1 MKGMFTVKIFLCK
14 RARKQYLLGNGCMSY
29 FFFFEGEG
37 GRKKGRWGGGRGDGE
52 GGGVPVK
59 FF

>member
-29 FFFFEGEG
+29 FFFEGEG
-37 GRKKGRWGGGRGDGE
+37 GREKGRWGGGRGDGE
-52 GGGVPVK
+52 WGRGVPMK